1 MPGFSDT
8 MNNSDNIHNGN
19 SKSDNFDYTV
29 PNMTLEILKSV
40 RNIEAELSGDPR
52 KYSQGGAR
60 DSANDRTG
68 PFKQRYDERQQ
79 GRNAW
84 SGGRSKKPQ
93 SFTDGLEEAL
103 WEGLLGSD
111 FKKNIGNVLNGF
123 AKDLGVDIKDLQGEV
138 GKQLGKMGVE
148 AFKSTSLGKSIS
160 SKIDSA
166 KSKFF
171 NSVADKFGDSTGT
184 GQAARSAASS
194 ATKQAAT
201 DMAGNAAKQ
210 AATKVATETVA
221 TEVGTEAIVA
231 AGQGGVEA
239 AAVSAEAGAAAGA
252 MGTLASVIS
261 SAVPWILAIM
271 VALELLEPVI
281 TSVVNLFKVFG
292 RSANRY
298 EESRKKFEEAAK
310 TRMEEDV
317 KTIIL
322 KPFEVLKEA
331 ADRVY
336 DAWDSNLRLITGT
349 QGYTKADYQD
359 LLSSYA
365 NRLRSE
371 GLTDVIGTTDINK
384 SLASVLESGL
394 SGEVANEFA
403 YIATKLNAAIPT
415 EDFFSYASDYASIAA
430 NQIRLGKS
438 QSEAIAFANSELES
452 FASNVLYASREIAG
466 GFTTGLKDASSLF
479 KSAVQIQQAS
489 KTGNVSTI
497 SGVLTS
503 VAAITGAIAPD
514 LSTAMTDAITKAAMG
529 GNSSEIVAL
538 RSLAGINAGNTE
550 FLRQLAEDPKSVF
563 STLFRNL
570 ANMQNMAPDANMEV
584 AEGLSSVFGL
594 SMDAFSRIDFNYLA
608 EAISSMDVN
617 NASLA
622 ENIAH
627 LASGETTTSAESL
640 RLQQINKYM
649 IDEGLSY
656 VLDNE
661 VARSI
666 QEHMWQEQQTREIT
680 EATYGVEIQGSA
692 IDLLQSIVET
702 IDNIVNLLNPF
713 SWIRKGMQIL
723 GTAKEAEAQ
732 QADIQQILE
741 LGKVGSGN
749 TQSLY
754 QLTTRNADLG
764 LVSSYVDMLG
774 GTSAYSAAR
783 AEREANN
790 AYLRNISYRS
800 RNWML
805 GGVIGDVLFGDAVS
819 SYANA
824 TSNMVYDPSAHTGTA
839 DYISDGAMSSSF
851 SNSRSKYSWG
861 NISKS
866 AYKFLSS
873 TSKAIQEI
881 NTSGKSSNSASSE
894 DITKQILQSK
904 FDKFIESDYVNKFT
918 SEEDGYNK
926 WVATAKNF
934 GIADFNEAIEELGY
948 TEDKLQALFRAE
960 QTANYQQEQQQRLKD
975 EEDFWRNTQDYQLII
990 KDNTITILSEIQT
1003 TNAHLLTIEG
1013 HWGDLLQKWSEYF
1026 VNHTV
1031 YNSRFNANDV
1041 ARINDLATQDSKEA
1055 VYKLADAII
1064 SGNKDL
1070 MDPNVQT
1077 NVLLSQILLVVQAIM
1092 QQNNTPGSLAI
1103 ADTLQAMS
1111 TGLFNLNK

>member
-8 MNNSDNIHNGN
+8 TGNAENIRSGN
-19 SKSDNFDYTV
+19 SNPNNDDILYKIYQAAQNISNRLDDIDY
-29 PNMTLEILKSV
+29 N
-40 RNIEAELSGDPR
+40 LSGDPR
-52 KYSQGGAR
+52 RFSQGGAR

-68 PFKQRYDERQQ
+68 PFKQRYNERQQ

-111 FKKNIGNVLNGF
+111 FKKNIGNVLNSF
-123 AKDLGVDIKDLQGEV
+123 AKDLGVDIQDLQGEV
-138 GKQLGKMGVE
+138 GKRLGKIGMD
-148 AFKSTSLGKSIS
+148 AFKSTELGKKVIG
-160 SKIDSA
+160 KADEL
-166 KSKFF
+166 KSNLFK
-171 NSVADKFGDSTGT
+171 NLGQNFGNTAT
-184 GQAARSAASS
+184 GQAARDAAKGAAKE
-194 ATKQAAT
+194 ATKNAAANTAKGVANEVGVEGLAGAGQAGMQMAELT
-201 DMAGNAAKQ
+201 SGMAAGGEAMAGLITTIGQAIPPLLAA
-210 AATKVATETVA
+210 
-221 TEVGTEAIVA
+221 I
-231 AGQGGVEA
+231 
-239 AAVSAEAGAAAGA
+239 AVLFILDKALDKLAEAFEPAIE
-252 MGTLASVIS
+252 GTKQFVDT
-261 SAVPWILAIM
+261 M
-271 VALELLEPVI
+271 
-281 TSVVNLFKVFG
+281 KK
-292 RSANRY
+292 SANRY
-298 EESRKKFEEAAK
+298 DASRKQKLEGEIKRLHDDVEAMIKAPFDILQESAEKVEAAWDD
-310 TRMEEDV
+310 TLR
-317 KTIIL
+317 II
-322 KPFEVLKEA
+322 
-331 ADRVY
+331 
-336 DAWDSNLRLITGT
+336 NGT
-349 QGYTKADYQD
+349 QGYTKADLQD
-359 LLSSYA
+359 LWSNYA
-365 NRLRSE
+365 SRLRSE
-371 GLTDVIGTTDINK
+371 GLSGAIPATDINSGLVK
-384 SLASVLESGL
+384 VLESGL
-394 SGEVANEFA
+394 SGKVAEEFA
-403 YIATKLNAAIPT
+403 YVATKLSAAVPT

-438 QSEAIAFANSELES
+438 QSEAIAIANSELES

-514 LSTAMTDAITKAAMG
+514 LSTAMTDAITKAAIG

-570 ANMQNMAPDANMEV
+570 ANMQNMAPGANMEV

-594 SMDAFSRIDFNYLA
+594 SMDAFSRVDFNYLA
-608 EAISSMDVN
+608 QAISEMNIN
-617 NASLA
+617 NASLD
-622 ENIAH
+622 ENLQH
-627 LASGETTTSAESL
+627 LASGETTTTAEEM
-640 RLQQINKYM
+640 RYKQINQYL

-661 VARSI
+661 VMRSV
-666 QEHMWQEQQTREIT
+666 QEHMWQEQLAQEIT
-680 EATYGVEIQGSA
+680 EAEYAVNLQGSA
-692 IDLLQSIVET
+692 LTFLEGIRET
-702 IDNIVNLLNPF
+702 MDKLINLLNPF
-713 SWIRKGMQIL
+713 SWVKKGAQLL
-723 GTAKEAEAQ
+723 GTAVEGKAQ
-732 QADIQQILE
+732 QADLRQIAE
-741 LGKVGSGN
+741 LGKVGNGN
-749 TQSLY
+749 LQALY
-754 QLTTRNADLG
+754 QLTTRGVNLNLTD
-764 LVSSYVDMLG
+764 SYASMLG
-774 GTSAYSAAR
+774 GFSLYETAKGARELYTALLPGSSVNNISTISKYQNSAYKALGEYIVGGLMSADFSSSESAYS
-783 AEREANN
+783 
-790 AYLRNISYRS
+790 
-800 RNWML
+800 W
-805 GGVIGDVLFGDAVS
+805 GTIG
-819 SYANA
+819 
-824 TSNMVYDPSAHTGTA
+824 
-839 DYISDGAMSSSF
+839 
-851 SNSRSKYSWG
+851 
-861 NISKS
+861 KS
-866 AYKFLSS
+866 AYKSIS
-873 TSKAIQEI
+873 TLGQSNISPI
-881 NTSGKSSNSASSE
+881 SVTSGSSISQTSS
-894 DITKQILQSK
+894 DTTRQILQSK
-904 FDKFIESDYVNKFT
+904 FDQLLAEDYVNKFV

-934 GIADFNEAIEELGY
+934 GISDFKEAAEELGY
-948 TEDKLQALFRAE
+948 TEEKLQSYFQAE
-960 QTANYQQEQQQRLKD
+960 QTAAYQKDQQQRLKD
-975 EEDFWRNTQDYQLII
+975 EEDFWKNTQDYQLII

-1041 ARINDLATQDSKEA
+1041 TRINDLATQDSKEA